1 MPDYTAKLSKKS
13 WGAFDGDVSLARAVV
28 FSDKAEPTAMIKVRC
43 CVSFPP
49 AAPATCCPHHRSA
62 VLADLLLAQGLSAKY
77 RDRLKIAVV
86 GKAEKEI
93 ARALNVT
100 SYPALRVLP
109 AGGSS
114 ETSEAVHFKGKISFF
129 AIDLFLIDYAK
140 PAASN
145 AGAAGAP
152 KEKFQDKTDK
162 SKDDPKKSKGKP
174 KEGAAAD
181 AKGGAKQ
188 QTPPAGGKQADA
200 PKNQKAASGKASDKG
215 KEQKTAKGGAAEP
228 PVYGGD
234 SAKKNS
240 NDRRGS
246 EL

>member
-1 MPDYTAKLSKKS
+1 MPDYTAKLNKKS

-43 CVSFPP
+43 RVSFPP
-49 AAPATCCPHHRSA
+49 AAPRHRSA
-62 VLADLLLAQGLSAKY
+62 VLADVLLMQGLSAKY

-86 GKAEKEI
+86 GKAEKDI
-93 ARALNVT
+93 ARLLNVT

-109 AGGSS
+109 AGSSS
-114 ETSEAVHFKGKISFF
+114 ETSEAAHFKGKISFF

-140 PAASN
+140 PAAPN
-145 AGAAGAP
+145 AGAAGAS
-152 KEKFQDKTDK
+152 KEKFQDKADK

-174 KEGAAAD
+174 KESTAAD

-188 QTPPAGGKQADA
+188 QAPPASGKQADA
-200 PKNQKAASGKASDKG
+200 PKNQKAASGKASVKG
-215 KEQKTAKGGAAEP
+215 KEQKTAKGASAEP